1 MSYYTKFADVEGLLT
16 STTTTV
22 LGSTDALLVFSN
34 SDLKMHQT
42 TVGAVGVVGP
52 TAQTLTSASTGTN
65 IVPGGLTIIQSS
77 NALSY
82 LLTAAPGPGF
92 IKTITSSSTAVI
104 TIVCSLAT
112 LSSSEVLQ
120 GTQIVM
126 GSAGAFYPGGIT
138 LVSVGTVPSTRW
150 LLTSRS
156 TGLTLAS

>member
-1 MSYYTKFADVEGLLT
+1 MSYYTKFADVESLLT

-22 LGSTDALLVFSN
+22 LGSTDSLLVFSAT
-34 SDLKMHQT
+34 DGKYHVT
-42 TVGAVGVVGP
+42 TVGAVGLVGP
-52 TAQTLTSASTGTN
+52 SLQTLTSASTATN

-82 LLTAAPGPGF
+82 LLTQAPGPGF
-92 IKTITSSSTAVI
+92 TKTITSSTTAVI

-112 LSSSEVLQ
+112 LSSSEALN
-120 GTQIVM
+120 GTQVIM

-138 LVSVGTVPSTRW
+138 LVSVGTSPSTRW